1 MEHITHNRKYNGL
14 LRVMGYVLRE
24 KAFTLIEILVVIA
37 VITIL
42 VAVIVGV
49 YSSFRSKIDLDTN
62 SQMIL
67 NTLRLAQSKTLASEG
82 ASNYG
87 VHFEQEKCVLF
98 KGNVYNPVAPDNR
111 FYDFSSRLEI
121 PVASGINLNGGGN
134 EVIFDRITGNT
145 FQSGEIKLQLKSDNS
160 QCRIIKTDLSG
171 EVSIKGTAVPLSSP
185 SPRVTDSRH
194 VHFSYTGRIIDT
206 ANEII
211 ILTFEDPVT
220 TKDIKISDFI
230 IGGQFDWEGTVDVGG
245 DEQKIHIHTHW
256 LNDPILGTQ
265 FCIHRDRR
273 YNNKTLTV
281 TISGDGS
288 GDIINYTASG
298 EESRGESIHLAPGE
312 DGNPQRQ

>member
-121 PVASGINLNGGGN
+121 PALGISLNGGGG
-134 EVIFDRITGNT
+134 EVIFDRITGYT
-145 FQSGEIKLQLKSDNS
+145 SQFGTIKLQLKKDTNKY
-160 QCRIIKTDLSG
+160 RIIKIEKSG
-171 EVSIKGTAVPLSSP
+171 EVSIAGAAIPLLDT
-185 SPRVTDSRH
+185 RVTDSRH
-194 VHFSYTGRIIDT
+194 IHFIYNRNIDT
-206 ANEII
+206 LSEII
-211 ILTFEDPVT
+211 TLTFNGT
-220 TKDIKISDFI
+220 TDEDIKISDFI
-230 IGGQFDWEGTVDVGG
+230 IGGQFNWEGTVDVGG

-256 LNDPILGTQ
+256 LNDPVLGTQ

-273 YNNKTLTV
+273 YNNKTLIV

-288 GDIINYTASG
+288 GDLIRYAADG
-298 EESRGESIHLAPGE
+298 QELRGTSIHLAPGE
-312 DGNPQRQ
+312 DGDPQRQ